1 MERSTQLLLFG
12 DQTSGFESGLRQLLG
27 IKGNGALTTFLERAH
42 FAIRHEV
49 AQLPLPDRV
58 LFPRFTS
65 IMDLLSGCEEKGNA
79 ALESALTCIYQLGCF
94 IK

>member
-12 DQTSGFESGLRQLLG
+12 DQTSSFDSGLRQLLK
-27 IKGNGALTTFLERAH
+27 IKGNGALTAFLERAH

-49 AQLPLPDRV
+49 AQLPLSDRE
-58 LFPRFTS
+58 LFPRFTG
-65 IMDLLSGCEEKGNA
+65 IMDLLSRCEEKGNA
-79 ALESALTCIYQLGCF
+79 VLESVLTCIYQLGCF